1 MGFFVWFVCADVQ
14 MQAGEH
20 RGLAASSRTGGVTEE
35 HSPVPAEISLIGN
48 GCFLQTRFL
57 VSHLACK

>member
-14 MQAGEH
+14 MQAGSTEAWQ
-20 RGLAASSRTGGVTEE
+20 LAAALGGVTEE